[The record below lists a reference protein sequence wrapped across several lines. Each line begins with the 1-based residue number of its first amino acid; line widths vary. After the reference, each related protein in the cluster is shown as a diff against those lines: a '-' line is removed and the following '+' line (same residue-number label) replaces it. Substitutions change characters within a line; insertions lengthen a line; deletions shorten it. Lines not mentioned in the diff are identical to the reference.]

1 MFKLLAM
8 KTDIENRNDI
18 ELLINTFY
26 EKVKKDESLAY
37 YFTDVVKVNWEK
49 HLPVMYDF
57 WENVLFY
64 SGTYIGN
71 PMMLHAKIHQR
82 SPFTKE
88 HFQHWLQ
95 LFNQSVDELYEGE
108 HAEQIKLRAN
118 NISTVMQIKILD

>member
-26 EKVKKDESLAY
+26 EKVKKYESLAY

-64 SGTYIGN
+64 SGTYTGN
-71 PMMLHAKIHQR
+71 PMMIHTKIQQR
-82 SPFTKE
+82 RPFKMA
-88 HFQHWLQ
+88 HFQQWLHH
-95 LFNQSVDELYEGE
+95 FNQSVDEWNEGE

-118 NISTVMQIKILD
+118 NIATVMQIKILD

>member
-1 MFKLLAM
+1 
-8 KTDIENRNDI
+8 
-18 ELLINTFY
+18 
-26 EKVKKDESLAY
+26 LAY